1 MGEVGFSWWLSGK
14 EATCLCRRCGFLSL
28 DWEDPP
34 GEGNGNTLQYSFLG
48 NPMNRGAWQ
57 AAVHRVT
64 RVRHDLTTKRT
75 TTISQSSV
83 FPSIENQNLLFFHE
97 FGLFIN

>member
-1 MGEVGFSWWLSGK
+1 MAQLEK
-14 EATCLCRRCGFLSL
+14 N
-28 DWEDPP
+28 PP
-34 GEGNGNTLQYSFLG
+34 VIQETACNAGDLVLIPGLEKSPREGNGNTLQYSFLG
-48 NPMNRGAWQ
+48 NPMDRGAWQ